1 MTFNTHLGLRR
12 ILARARLGRA
22 IKAGR
27 QFCARRDGV
36 SAIEFAFVVPFL
48 VLLFT
53 GIIQLGGIFFVHH
66 NMTAVA
72 QESARLVAVGELTTD
87 DVESFATGR
96 LVGWNITYA
105 VNAQA
110 SGGDVTVTISAP
122 YAEASLVDILGF
134 FQTGNLSS
142 QATMRII

>member
-1 MTFNTHLGLRR
+1 MTFHTHIGIRR
-12 ILARARLGRA
+12 ILALTRLDRA
-22 IKAGR
+22 IEAGR
-27 QFCARRDGV
+27 QFCMRRDGV
-36 SAIEFAFVVPFL
+36 SAVEFAIVVPFL

-87 DVESFATGR
+87 EVTSFATGR
-96 LVGWNITYA
+96 LVGWNITYTIS
-105 VNAQA
+105 AQA
-110 SGGDVTVTISAP
+110 LAGDVTVSISAP
-122 YAEASLVDILGF
+122 YSEASLVDFLGI